1 MAWHPDP
8 GPPLPDTLNRLRPYR
23 YPSMALAAGLL
34 LAVGVAMVWGIAE
47 LKRGISWVDH
57 SYRVISEIDG
67 GQVALL
73 KSESAARGYRRTGAA
88 AQQADYLLIV
98 PQVLEHLDNLVRL
111 TDDNP
116 EQNERARRWRDLVH
130 TRLGELERLMDDTQ
144 ATGTADEAINR
155 DVRFSRMRRASTLAN
170 EMRAVERKLLVQR
183 RATADQRA
191 TQLTMFVV
199 LGTAIPVV
207 LLGLLLT
214 GLLRENGRA
223 RKLEREARS
232 AMREL
237 EASLAQRDRLSEQ
250 RRILGIYAGMLQS
263 AEDVTE
269 AFSLTVET
277 LEKLLPHAGGRFY
290 TLHPSADIADT
301 AARFGTE
308 AIASAD
314 VLAPNQ
320 CWALRR
326 GQPHRTDDEHGHIK
340 CQHLDQAVPL
350 AGIWTLCVPLI
361 AHGTSLGMLHVSAH
375 ERDGT
380 ANNDTTLVEAIA
392 EQLSLAIANLHLRE
406 TLRLQS
412 LRDPLTGLFNRRYL
426 EENLNRELQRCA
438 RRGLPLTVMM
448 LDVDHF
454 KSFNDEYGHAAGDAL
469 LSQIGQTLGSLV
481 REEDIACRYG
491 GEEFTV
497 VLPEAGA
504 GEAALRAE
512 GIRSEIGSTTVTHL
526 RSTLGPRT
534 ISIGVAT
541 FPADGDT
548 PAQLLAKADRAL
560 YEAKA
565 QGRDRVVS
573 A

>member
-1 MAWHPDP
+1 M
-8 GPPLPDTLNRLRPYR
+8 PDTLTRLRPYR

-183 RATADQRA
+183 RATTDQRA

-277 LEKLLPHAGGRFY
+277 LEKLLPQAGGRFY

>member
-1 MAWHPDP
+1 M
-8 GPPLPDTLNRLRPYR
+8 PDTLTRLRPYR

-183 RATADQRA
+183 RATTDQRA

-277 LEKLLPHAGGRFY
+277 LEKLLPQAGGRFY

-469 LSQIGQTLGSLV
+469 L
-481 REEDIACRYG
+481 
-491 GEEFTV
+491 
-497 VLPEAGA
+497 
-504 GEAALRAE
+504 
-512 GIRSEIGSTTVTHL
+512 
-526 RSTLGPRT
+526 
-534 ISIGVAT
+534 
-541 FPADGDT
+541 
-548 PAQLLAKADRAL
+548 
-560 YEAKA
+560 
-565 QGRDRVVS
+565 
-573 A
+573 

>member
-1 MAWHPDP
+1 
-8 GPPLPDTLNRLRPYR
+8 
-23 YPSMALAAGLL
+23 MALAAGLL
-34 LAVGVAMVWGIAE
+34 LAVGVSMVWGIAE

-67 GQVALL
+67 GQAALL

-111 TDDNP
+111 TVVNP

-130 TRLGELERLMDDTQ
+130 TRLGELERLMDDSQ
-144 ATGTADEAINR
+144 VTGTADEAINR
-155 DVRFSRMRRASTLAN
+155 DVRFSRMRRTSTLAT
-170 EMRAVERKLLVQR
+170 EMRTVERRLLVQR
-183 RATADQRA
+183 RETTDQRA
-191 TQLTMFVV
+191 TQLTVFVV

-237 EASLAQRDRLSEQ
+237 EASLTQRDRLSEQ

-263 AEDVTE
+263 AENVTE

-308 AIASAD
+308 AIASTD

-340 CQHLDQAVPL
+340 CQHLDKEVPL

-380 ANNDTTLVEAIA
+380 ASNDTTLVEAIA

-454 KSFNDEYGHAAGDAL
+454 KSFNDEHGHAAGDAL

-497 VLPEAGA
+497 VLPEAGP

-534 ISIGVAT
+534 ISIGIAT
-541 FPADGDT
+541 FPTDGDT

>member
-1 MAWHPDP
+1 
-8 GPPLPDTLNRLRPYR
+8 
-23 YPSMALAAGLL
+23 MALAAGLL

>member
-1 MAWHPDP
+1 M
-8 GPPLPDTLNRLRPYR
+8 PDTLTRLRPYR

-47 LKRGISWVDH
+47 LKRGITWVDH

-98 PQVLEHLDNLVRL
+98 PQVLEHPDNLVRL

-170 EMRAVERKLLVQR
+170 EMRVVERKLLVQR
-183 RATADQRA
+183 RATTDQRA

-277 LEKLLPHAGGRFY
+277 LEKLLPQAGGRFY

>member
-1 MAWHPDP
+1 MGRHTIP
-8 GPPLPDTLNRLRPYR
+8 GPPLPYTLTRLRPYR

-47 LKRGISWVDH
+47 LRRGISWVEH
-57 SYRVISEIDG
+57 SYLVISEIDA
-67 GQVALL
+67 GQVALRR
-73 KSESAARGYRRTGAA
+73 SEAAARGFRRTGAA
-88 AQQADYLLIV
+88 AQQADYLMIV
-98 PQVLEHLDNLVRL
+98 PEVLEHLDNLVRL
-111 TDDNP
+111 TGDNP
-116 EQNERARRWRDLVH
+116 GQNDRARRWRDLVH
-130 TRLGELERLMDDTQ
+130 TRLGELEGLLDETS
-144 ATGTADEAINR
+144 ASKTADEAIR
-155 DVRFSRMRRASTLAN
+155 HDVLFSRTHRTSALAT
-170 EMRAVERKLLVQR
+170 EMRSVERRLLLQR
-183 RATADQRA
+183 RQTTYQR
-191 TQLTMFVV
+191 TNQLTVFVV
-199 LGTAIPVV
+199 LGTAIPLI
-207 LLGLLLT
+207 LLGMLLT
-214 GLLRENGRA
+214 GLLRENRRA
-223 RKLEREARS
+223 RKLEREARD
-232 AMREL
+232 AMQEL
-237 EASLAQRDRLSEQ
+237 EASFAQRDGLSEQ

-263 AEDVTE
+263 AQDVAE

-277 LEKLLPHAGGRFY
+277 LERLLPHAGGRCY

-308 AIASAD
+308 AISSID
-314 VLAPNQ
+314 ILSPNQ

-326 GQPHRTDDEHGHIK
+326 GQPHRTDGEHGHIK
-340 CQHLDQAVPL
+340 CQHLDQDVPL
-350 AGIWTLCVPLI
+350 TGLWTLCVPLI
-361 AHGTSLGMLHVSAH
+361 AHGTSFGMLHVSAP
-375 ERDGT
+375 ERGPSAD
-380 ANNDTTLVEAIA
+380 NDTALVEAIA

-454 KSFNDEYGHAAGDAL
+454 KSFNDEHGHAAGDAL

-504 GEAALRAE
+504 EEAALRAE
-512 GIRSEIGSTTVTHL
+512 GIRGEIGSTTVNHL